1 MMSESRNIFV
11 PGAEQKQQSPPS
23 QQKKQQSPTSQA
35 PVDPAGPSASTASNP
50 TARTVSVSSS
60 TATNAKTSSMLNKFA
75 ELAKAAVAKM
85 NSLKK
90 WTVTTY
96 KNTKQSVFEQLG
108 KSDKTVDPE
117 LDARIDDLRDLH
129 RRYQDVLLQARQFLA
144 LFEQT
149 NNMQRNLAESL
160 YQLSVKESEGANRDL
175 NLQSDSFR
183 VTSQQG
189 ETLLRT
195 LNYFVSS
202 ISTLT
207 DSTIADTLL
216 TIDHHDLARLEY
228 DVSRHELE
236 AARSNPN
243 TPPEAIDEAEVH
255 CNSCKAKYEKLKEVV
270 RVKMTL
276 LERNRCKVM
285 RQQISLVR
293 NALGAYYL
301 AMLESEYKTEG
312 INTEEEASFDT
323 ESTF

>member
-23 QQKKQQSPTSQA
+23 QQKQQQSPTSQA
-35 PVDPAGPSASTASNP
+35 PVDPAGPSASTASSP
-50 TARTVSVSSS
+50 TARTASVSSS
-60 TATNAKTSSMLNKFA
+60 TATNAKTASILNNA

-183 VTSQQG
+183 VTS
-189 ETLLRT
+189 
-195 LNYFVSS
+195 
-202 ISTLT
+202 
-207 DSTIADTLL
+207 
-216 TIDHHDLARLEY
+216 
-228 DVSRHELE
+228 
-236 AARSNPN
+236 
-243 TPPEAIDEAEVH
+243 
-255 CNSCKAKYEKLKEVV
+255 CKAKYEKLKEVV

>member
-23 QQKKQQSPTSQA
+23 QQKQQQSPTSQA

-183 VTSQQG
+183 VTS
-189 ETLLRT
+189 
-195 LNYFVSS
+195 
-202 ISTLT
+202 
-207 DSTIADTLL
+207 
-216 TIDHHDLARLEY
+216 
-228 DVSRHELE
+228 
-236 AARSNPN
+236 
-243 TPPEAIDEAEVH
+243 
-255 CNSCKAKYEKLKEVV
+255 CKAKYEKLKEVV